1 MEPSTNSLVD
11 ADGRERLFH
20 GTNIVYKGFPYLPPS
35 HFTDSWTSLSDEDI
49 QTLKSWGFNSV
60 RFGLCLERRVLPCVD
75 SHSIF
80 PAGWV

>member
-1 MEPSTNSLVD
+1 MDVSTNSLVD

-49 QTLKSWGFNSV
+49 QNLKSWGFNSV
-60 RFGLCLERRVLPCVD
+60 RFKSGTCVD
-75 SHSIF
+75 QNSIPKNSILV
-80 PAGWV
+80 PAGWD